1 MLRRLCRAS
10 VAVND
15 LDGALRDYGLLGL
28 QAAGEVRYSSRG
40 LGLKWVEVAGDEG
53 VCMELIAPTDAD
65 SAVARFLARYGE
77 GLYQLRLDTRSIDAS
92 LDAMAARGVS
102 VIRDR
107 PSDGRRK
114 LGWVHPRS
122 THGVL
127 IELVEAEDD

>member
-28 QAAGEVRYSSRG
+28 HAAGDVRYSSRG
-40 LGLKWVEVAGDEG
+40 LGLKWVEMAGADG
-53 VCMELIAPTDAD
+53 VCLELIAPTDPG
-65 SAVARFLARYGE
+65 SAVARFLARNGE
-77 GLYQLRLDTRSIDAS
+77 GLYQLRLDTQSIEAS

-102 VIRDR
+102 VIRDL
-107 PSDGRRK
+107 PSDGGRK

-127 IELVEAEDD
+127 IELVESGDD